1 MWGSSS
7 YFLLFKT
14 TFSMRGYSGLIIQTR
29 LAGGS
34 GTGGQITTSSSSSS
48 SSSSS
53 QLELLFYKEEKQE
66 TRKCVWV
73 TRVSFASL
81 FISCCPV
88 KNQMAH
94 GVDSRNNAIAWL

>member
-1 MWGSSS
+1 VWGSSS

-81 FISCCPV
+81 FISCGPV
-88 KNQMAH
+88 KNQMAQ

>member
-1 MWGSSS
+1 
-7 YFLLFKT
+7 
-14 TFSMRGYSGLIIQTR
+14 MRGYSGLIIQTR

-88 KNQMAH
+88 KNQMAQ